1 MPKVKQNVPA
11 IVDETTPKYDVEN
24 VPMADTRGVK
34 IDKLLIP
41 NDSWVTGN
49 LIDAE
54 AGFTKTDRAQV
65 IYTFAITGPRIYE
78 GTSLQ
83 YRLHAGLTNQF
94 DVTNKGSLAE
104 LFPGVD
110 MLNADAVWDALGHG
124 IRFRIHV
131 GQVLLTDRETGEVKR
146 ANRVVSF
153 RFSERDRA

>member
-1 MPKVKQNVPA
+1 MAKAKTNVPA
-11 IVDETTPKYDVEN
+11 VVATAPKFDVEN
-24 VPMADTRGVK
+24 VPMTDTRGVK
-34 IDKLLIP
+34 IEKMLIP
-41 NDSWVTGN
+41 NDSWATGI

-54 AGFTKTDRAQV
+54 AGFTQTDRAQV
-65 IYTFAITGPRIYE
+65 VYTFAITGPRIYE
-78 GTSLQ
+78 GISLQ
-83 YRLHAGLTNQF
+83 YRLHAGLVNQF
-94 DVTNKGSLAE
+94 DPTNKGSLAE

-110 MLNADAVWDALGHG
+110 MLNADAAWEALGHG